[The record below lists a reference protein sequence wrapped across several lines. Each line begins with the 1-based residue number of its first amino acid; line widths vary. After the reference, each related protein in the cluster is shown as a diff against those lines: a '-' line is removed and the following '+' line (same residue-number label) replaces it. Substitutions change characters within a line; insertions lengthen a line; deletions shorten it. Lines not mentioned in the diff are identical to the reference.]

1 MLEDTNFDEVGAT
14 SHVELRVGAGFSVG
28 KQGQVQL
35 MKRVVQD
42 LIVVRLWVLW
52 FMMVK

>member
-1 MLEDTNFDEVGAT
+1 MPEDTNFNEVGAA
-14 SHVELRVGAGFSVG
+14 SHVELTAGAGVSVG
-28 KQGQVQL
+28 KQGQVQV

-42 LIVVRLWVLW
+42 LIVVRLWVQW